1 MQKIAKYDP
10 PFLCG
15 NLEDDIEFNRKFIE
29 IFLHFTD
36 TEKSKEDQEAE
47 GTAND
52 SSVPQFPTADNFE
65 CGESDFELAL
75 PSVSPMVRRFTDN
88 NSKIS
93 FMNSIGLNRVSD
105 EEKRGW
111 LTT

>member
-1 MQKIAKYDP
+1 M
-10 PFLCG
+10 G
-15 NLEDDIEFNRKFIE
+15 
-29 IFLHFTD
+29 IFWHFTD
-36 TEKSKEDQEAE
+36 TEKSKEDQAE
-47 GTAND
+47 GIASD
-52 SSVPQFPTADNFE
+52 SSVPRFPTADNFE
-65 CGESDFELAL
+65 CEESDFELAL

-111 LTT
+111 LLVELSNK